1 MCLLNTLFRE
11 QKLTRKKMSMDNKTE
26 TTPRLTGL
34 VAATYA
40 PMHAD
45 GSLNLEMVAPIVDY
59 LVSVG
64 ITGLYVNG
72 STGEGVSMTSGE
84 RCQVAEAYVQA
95 NAGRL
100 PVIVQVG
107 HNSLAESAELAA
119 HAQAI
124 GADVISAC
132 SPSYFK
138 PDSVGNLVD
147 CMAETAAGAPDL
159 PFYYYH
165 IPRLT
170 GAAIDMLAFLD
181 QAEARIPTIRG
192 VKYSDTTAFEFQAC
206 LEHRNRRFDV
216 LWGCD
221 EMLLSAL
228 AVGAKGAVGST
239 YNFAAPLYNRVIEAY
254 NAGDLAEAQRCQLL
268 SVKMIN
274 VFARY
279 PFHSAMK
286 AVMGLIGLEC
296 GPRRLPHVALTP
308 DQVDSLRADLDEIG
322 FLDWGTA
329 Q

>member
-1 MCLLNTLFRE
+1 MTATS
-11 QKLTRKKMSMDNKTE
+11 QAIQQGG
-26 TTPRLTGL
+26 RLTGL

-45 GSLNLEMVAPIVDY
+45 SSLHLEMVAPVVDY
-59 LVSVG
+59 LISAG

-72 STGEGVSMTSGE
+72 STGEGVSMTSAE
-84 RCQVAEAYVQA
+84 RRQVAEAYVAA

-138 PDSVGNLVD
+138 PDSVENLVD
-147 CMAETAAGAPDL
+147 CMAKTAAGAPDL

-170 GAAIDMLAFLD
+170 GADIDMLAFLD
-181 QAEARIPTIRG
+181 QAEERIPTLRG
-192 VKYSDTTAFEFQAC
+192 IKYSDLKAFEYQAC
-206 LEHRNRRFDV
+206 IAHRDGRFDV
-216 LWGCD
+216 PWGCD

-239 YNFAAPLYNRVIEAY
+239 YNFAAPIYNRIIEAFA
-254 NAGDLAEAQRCQLL
+254 AGDMAEAQRCQLL
-268 SVKMIN
+268 SVRMVN

-279 PFHSAMK
+279 PFHPAMK
-286 AVMGLIGLEC
+286 ATMGLIGLEC
-296 GPRRLPHVALTP
+296 GPRRLPHVALTTE
-308 DQVDSLRADLDEIG
+308 QIESLRADLDEIG
-322 FLDWGTA
+322 FFDWALNTECR
-329 Q
+329 